1 LYKIWS
7 AIAIAIKGSCALE
20 IQFRQWRENSI
31 VQGKDIREEVGSQS
45 EDADE
50 KREKSSKQSFV
61 TMLTGPC
68 LVPGAEEAIASR

>member
-7 AIAIAIKGSCALE
+7 AIAIAIKGSFVLE

-45 EDADE
+45 EDAEE
-50 KREKSSKQSFV
+50 KR
-61 TMLTGPC
+61 
-68 LVPGAEEAIASR
+68 